1 MSLSRRTAAVVASLS
16 LLPAFTAAQTLGP
29 QGAAA
34 APAATLPAAADE
46 KPGSLLRPPDGMRR
60 ATIKV
65 TEHGI
70 PHVIAKDYESLGL
83 GHGYATATTSICTLA
98 DTLLTASGERSRWLG
113 PNQRYSDQ
121 VTLLAS
127 NLQAD
132 TLFTDI
138 RNRRVVERLL
148 ADPARGPGKQARA
161 LVRGYAAGV
170 NKYLRMIG
178 GSDGI
183 EDPACRGARWIR
195 PTATAKDF
203 WYGVYAAN
211 LLASTGN
218 FVPQIVDAEPPSIE
232 DPGLPEVPAAA
243 KFAPVPENLPSKDAL
258 LTVLGKD
265 PNTPFGSNATA
276 VGKDSSST
284 GRGMLLGNPHFPWRG
299 RYRFTQSHL
308 TIPGRYDVAGASLI
322 GSPVV
327 NIGWNEN
334 VAWSH
339 TVSTA
344 YRFTPYE
351 YRTVPGSPTTYLTTD
366 GPKDL
371 ERRVVKVR
379 ARGKGGTVRTIT
391 EDVYR
396 TDEGYVLDA
405 PEALMG
411 WSPLSV
417 FALRDANAEHL
428 RTIDTFHSMGKA
440 TNARNLLEAQDRGAG
455 MPWVNTIAADRRG
468 NVLYADHSVVPNVP
482 DDLVTKCLT
491 PIGMV
496 LFQMVGLPGL
506 DGSRANGECAWRDD
520 ADAQRPG
527 IFGPGTLPATVRR
540 DWVVNANDSYWLP
553 NPAEPLE
560 GFARIIGCER
570 CERTLRTRMVYRY
583 VMDRVAGSDGLG
595 RRHKVSHRTLKATE
609 HENRVFGAEVAR
621 EGGDLADVCAAAAG
635 GVACEVLA
643 AWDGRSD
650 IDSVGTHIF
659 QEFWK
664 RVPEDGLWQVP
675 FDAEDPVD
683 TPRDLN
689 ELNPLVVQ
697 AMQDALAHLE
707 DKGVAFDARWGS
719 LQVAGD
725 DGAPPIPIGGGEG
738 FAGNAN
744 AVSSRDPGAN
754 LNRLYP
760 VSYGSSH
767 IQAVAFRDDGRLTAS
782 TILTYGQA
790 IDPTSRFD
798 HDQTRLFS
806 KERWVRFPWTD
817 REIRQDLVRRLV
829 VTDAR

>member
-1 MSLSRRTAAVVASLS
+1 MPFSRRVAAVLVSLS
-16 LLPAFTAAQTLGP
+16 LVPAFAAAQAFTASD
-29 QGAAA
+29 
-34 APAATLPAAADE
+34 PAAAVAK
-46 KPGSLLRPPDGMRR
+46 KPRSLLRPADGVHR

-65 TEHGI
+65 TKHGI
-70 PHVIAKDYESLGL
+70 PHVIAKNYESLGF

-98 DTLLTASGERSRWLG
+98 DTLLTARGERSRWLG
-113 PNQRYSDQ
+113 PNKSYSDQ
-121 VTLLAS
+121 VTLFAT

-138 RNRRVVERLL
+138 RNRGVVERLL
-148 ADPARGPGKQARA
+148 ADPKHGPSKQAKA

-170 NKYLRMIG
+170 NDYLRSIG
-178 GSDGI
+178 GSKNI
-183 EDPACRGARWIR
+183 TDPTCRGARWIK
-195 PTATAKDF
+195 PTATASDL
-203 WYGVYAAN
+203 WYGVYVAN

-218 FVPQIVDAEPPSIE
+218 FVPQIVDAAPPTLD
-232 DPGLPEVPAAA
+232 DPGLPELPLPTTA
-243 KFAPVPENLPSKDAL
+243 KFSPVPKKLPSKDEL
-258 LTVLGKD
+258 LKGLGKD

-276 VGKDSSST
+276 VGGDNTTT
-284 GRGMLLGNPHFPWRG
+284 GRGMVLGNPHFPWRG

-327 NIGWNEN
+327 NIGWNKN

-366 GPKDL
+366 GPKEL
-371 ERRVVKVR
+371 ERRIVKVR
-379 ARGKGGTVRTIT
+379 ARGKGGKLRTIT

-405 PEALMG
+405 PEVLMG

-428 RTIDTFHSMGKA
+428 RAIDTFHNMAKA
-440 TNARNLLEAQDRGAG
+440 TNVRNLLAAQDRGAG
-455 MPWVNTIAADRRG
+455 MPWVNTIAADRWG
-468 NVLYADHSVVPNVP
+468 NALYADHSVVPNVP
-482 DDLVTKCLT
+482 DNLVNQCLT
-491 PIGMV
+491 PIGAV
-496 LFQMVGLPGL
+496 LFQMAGLPGL
-506 DGSRANGECAWRDD
+506 DGTRASGDCAWRNDE
-520 ADAQRPG
+520 DAQRPG
-527 IFGPGTLPATVRR
+527 IFGPGNLPSTVRK

-553 NPAEPLE
+553 NPKQRLE
-560 GFARIIGCER
+560 GFARIIGCET

-583 VMDRVAGSDGLG
+583 VMDRLAGTDGLG
-595 RRHKVSHRTLKATE
+595 KGRKVSQRTLKATE
-609 HENRVFGAEVAR
+609 HENRVFGAELAR
-621 EGGDLADVCAAAAG
+621 ENDDLQKVCDAAG
-635 GVACEVLA
+635 GGEACEVLA
-643 AWDGRSD
+643 KWDGHSD

-664 RVPEDGLWQVP
+664 RVPTDALWRVP
-675 FDAEDPVD
+675 FDANDPVG

-689 ELNPLVVQ
+689 ELNPQVVQ
-697 AMQDALAHLE
+697 AMRDALAYLQ
-707 DKGVAFDARWGS
+707 DKGIPFDAPWGS

-744 AVSSRDPGAN
+744 AVASRDPGAN
-754 LNRLYP
+754 TDRLYP
-760 VSYGSSH
+760 ISYGSSH
-767 IQAVAFRDDGRLTAS
+767 IQAVAFEDDGRVNAS

-790 IDPTSRFD
+790 IDPTSRNSS
-798 HDQTRLFS
+798 DQTRLFS
-806 KERWVRFPWTD
+806 QERWVDFPWTD
-817 REIRQDLVRRLV
+817 RQIRRNLVRRYV
-829 VTDAR
+829 VTDAQSS